1 MMTIVFNTDG
11 RPIFTVDAEIDVAG
25 YIVCESP
32 PEGYRLSYV
41 NVEEMQPV
49 FEKIPE
55 TVEEQQQKEIDA
67 LKEQVAQLQEAAALQ
82 QQITDAIIGADETE
96 SEGTV

>member
-32 PEGYRLSYV
+32 PEGYRLASV

-67 LKEQVAQLQEAAALQ
+67 LKKQVAALQ
-82 QQITDAIIGADETE
+82 AAAAQQQKITDAIIGVDEKE
-96 SEGTV
+96 SEGTA

>member
-11 RPIFTVDAEIDVAG
+11 RPIFTVDAEMDVAG

-32 PEGYRLSYV
+32 PEGYRLASV

-55 TVEEQQQKEIDA
+55 TV
-67 LKEQVAQLQEAAALQ
+67 
-82 QQITDAIIGADETE
+82 
-96 SEGTV
+96 

>member
-32 PEGYRLSYV
+32 PEGYRLASV

-67 LKEQVAQLQEAAALQ
+67 LKEQVAALQ
-82 QQITDAIIGADETE
+82 AVSDEQKKITDVIIGATE
-96 SEGTV
+96 SEETA